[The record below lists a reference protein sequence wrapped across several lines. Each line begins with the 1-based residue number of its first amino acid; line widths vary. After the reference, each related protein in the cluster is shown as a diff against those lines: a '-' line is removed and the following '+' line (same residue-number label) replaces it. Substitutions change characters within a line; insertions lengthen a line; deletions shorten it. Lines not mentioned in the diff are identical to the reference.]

1 MAGPSEK
8 RPTLGFGLGRYADFF
23 AQMVDAL
30 PTTTVKRPDGTI
42 AQPLAALTERLLS
55 DPTIALI
62 DAAAAVADIV
72 SFYQDRILNEGYL
85 PTAVERRSLAL
96 LGRMLGFAPAG
107 FVGATTQMAM
117 FVEAGAKGPVIA
129 PAGTPLQATAAA
141 GKSGPTF
148 ELSESLSAQAALNKL
163 TPLQTRPATLDQ
175 DATSILIQGTGLG
188 LSAGDPLLLIH
199 NYAGAKQW
207 LRLAVTRTRENHTL
221 SYTEVFWGR
230 PLNYQW
236 EENGTGG
243 PAPQGRTEKLDLYVL
258 RLGCKL
264 FGYNAPAW
272 SAQSYAVQLANT
284 PPGHYPS
291 EYTEWP
297 NFGIDLDNLDLQG
310 VYSKVLPASGATP
323 SDSVLLLEDPQTKRL
338 GSIEAVAP
346 VMVSSF
352 GMSGQVS
359 RITLQSG
366 SDPRPTG
373 RLLQPPRYGH
383 SVVQAPIGQ
392 VMIIGGDSAA
402 GVLESVELFDP
413 ATQLL
418 TSGPPLPASRAFQ
431 TATVVGEELI
441 LIGGADDDALASDV
455 LHLSLDGESLAFSLV
470 AKAKLPT
477 PRARHQATALPD
489 GRIMISGGCCNPDG
503 KPKPAAMD
511 FETWFDSLPVTS
523 SVTIYDPVTGE
534 FSEETQ
540 LQHPR
545 AAHSATLCPVFDGR
559 PWDSKSQGEKPAVGQ
574 TVVFVGGYDGSG
586 DKRRAWADAE
596 VTMPWTSDDWG
607 KALAGQLVR
616 QLFQIEQF
624 TNGVWTRA
632 EGRFAHRAT
641 LLSTQVAML
650 TGGVD
655 ADGAVP
661 GDTWLM
667 CCFADIAPVAQP
679 GGGTNPNP
687 FILGVPSFVQG
698 GPLNTPRYNHVAAFL
713 SDENRLVVAG
723 GQDADGAALDTVEF
737 YNITPGL
744 PIPKFGAQAVWGPMT
759 GAKLPQAQTLSV
771 GVVLTNGQLFLSG
784 GLSQVHPPI
793 FLDTVTIYDPA
804 SYTFIQ
810 KPGPI
815 FPSGG
820 NTYLTNVLPLTDGTI
835 LITGCVYET
844 GANASVA
851 WTYDP
856 STNLSTLIAP
866 GPTAI
871 RICGSATQLQNGTV
885 LLAGGAVEFL
895 TDQTLNTAEIYD
907 PRNRAFHRI
916 FSKMSANRA
925 GHTATALPDGTVL
938 LTGGFGDSVLD
949 TADLFN
955 PLTQTFTPIST
966 QLPAAVYGHNATS
979 LQSGDVLITGGMT
992 NLADGS
998 VSSVAAVYN
1007 FAAQAFAPIGSMTTP
1022 RAYHTGTLLKDGRV
1036 LLAGGV
1042 TAKMKF
1048 TDTTEFY
1055 EPEAVGFT
1063 TGDVLLARRAGQG
1076 AVLLTDSSGPTPVE
1090 SVLLIGGD
1098 NITND
1103 QNTCTAEILI
1113 PGAEPS
1119 KREVLTVP
1127 VALPRFPID
1136 PTSLFNAVVQPALLA
1151 AYGVFAFGAVSIG
1164 ASAAAQA
1171 ALFVLPPPPPTVDA
1185 RRDSLVFTQSQLLAF
1200 APPIDTRPIH
1210 GKTLVLA
1217 GLIEGLKPGSPL
1229 LVTGLPPLARTVGDV
1244 PSVGGDGKTPL
1255 PEGTLLMV
1263 TAQVPSTDK
1272 DSWWSVETADGLLM
1286 TVKTAPGGAPIT
1298 AVDALAADVQVP
1310 TTTGGFA
1317 FMSGNGK
1324 DIGNIPASVA
1334 AKFVRPL
1341 QGELAVVHSVK
1352 LHPDTGTTVVALTAS
1367 LNDYY
1372 DRTTMILYGN
1382 VVEATQ
1388 GATIAGEVLGSG
1400 DGKTPFQV
1408 FTLKQAPLTFLADR
1422 GGGVAP
1428 TLIVS
1433 VAGVPWTQVMS
1444 LSQSGPTDRSYQLT
1458 LDAQGRAQVTFGDG
1472 VHGQRPSTGTDNITA
1487 TYRIGAGPEGNVPAG
1502 ALNRAPSQVGGISGV
1517 LNPLPATGGVGA
1529 PGRGA
1534 ARRQIPLSV
1543 KDLGRIVTEADFLSF
1558 VLNYPIVAQATLSLD
1573 PPPPKDGPP
1582 PTSPPVVLVTVAG
1595 PDGAVPDRDADGF
1608 VSLKQAMKQAMPR
1621 PIAHALFPYQPKL
1634 FKVVAALTIE
1644 ESSAQATVEA
1654 QAKKA
1659 IQAAY
1664 GPAAMRFGEAVR
1676 EADIA
1681 MLLKKIPGVGD
1692 AKVTYLWVPAEH
1704 SQRLDPILKPKPATN
1719 TEPSHGAQI
1728 LSLSD
1733 DSDAVVFTIVVAPST
1748 SGETAS

>member
-1 MAGPSEK
+1 MTGSPGK

-30 PTTTVKRPDGTI
+30 PTTTVKRPDG
-42 AQPLAALTERLLS
+42 ASVQPLAALTERLLS

-96 LGRMLGFAPAG
+96 LGRMLGFAPPG

-117 FVEAGAKGPVIA
+117 FVESGAKGPVVA
-129 PAGTPLQATAAA
+129 PAGTPLQASAAA

-163 TPLQTRPATLDQ
+163 PPLQTRPATLDQ
-175 DATSILIQGTGLG
+175 DATSVLIQGTGLG

-199 NYAGAKQW
+199 TYAGAKQW
-207 LRLAVTRTRENHTL
+207 LRMAVTRTRENHTL
-221 SYTEVFWGR
+221 SCTEVFWGR

-243 PAPQGRTEKLDLYVL
+243 PAPEGPTDQLDLYVL
-258 RLGCKL
+258 RLGCRL
-264 FGYNAPAW
+264 FGFNAPAW

-346 VMVSSF
+346 VMVSAF

-383 SVVQAPIGQ
+383 SAVQVPTGQ

-418 TSGPPLPASRAFQ
+418 TAGPPLPTSRAFQ

-441 LIGGADDDALASDV
+441 LIGGADDDDLASDV

-470 AKAKLPT
+470 AKARLPT

-503 KPKPAAMD
+503 KPKPATMD

-523 SVTIYDPVTGE
+523 SVTIYNPVTGE
-534 FSEETQ
+534 FSEEAR

-545 AAHSATLCPVFDGR
+545 AAHTATLCPVFDGR
-559 PWDSKSQGEKPAVGQ
+559 PWDKKTEGEKPALGQ
-574 TVVFVGGYDGSG
+574 TVVFVGGYDLSG
-586 DKRRAWADAE
+586 GDRQAWADAE
-596 VTMPWTSDDWG
+596 VTMPWTSDTWG
-607 KALAGQLVR
+607 KALAGQLVP
-616 QLFQIEQF
+616 QLFQIEQLVD
-624 TNGVWTRA
+624 GIWTRA
-632 EGRFAHRAT
+632 KGRFAHRAT

-650 TGGVD
+650 TGGVE
-655 ADGAVP
+655 ASGAVA

-667 CCFADIAPVAQP
+667 CCFADVAPVAQP
-679 GGGTNPNP
+679 GGATNPDP
-687 FILGVPSFVQG
+687 FILGVPSFVQT
-698 GPLNTPRYNHVAAFL
+698 GPLKTPRYNHVAAFL
-713 SDENRLVVAG
+713 PEESRLVLAG
-723 GQDADGAALDTVEF
+723 GQDADGVALDAVEF
-737 YNITPGL
+737 YDIIPGL
-744 PIPKFGAQAVWGPMT
+744 PIPEKGAEAVRGPQA
-759 GAKLPQAQTLSV
+759 GAKLTQAQALSV

-793 FLDTVTIYDPA
+793 FLDTVAIYDPA
-804 SYTFIQ
+804 SYTFIER
-810 KPGPI
+810 PGPI
-815 FPSGG
+815 FP
-820 NTYLTNVLPLTDGTI
+820 NADTLVTNVLPLTDGTI
-835 LITGCVYET
+835 LITGCVYENDAYT
-844 GANASVA
+844 GLA

-866 GPTAI
+866 GPTAV

-885 LLAGGAVEFL
+885 LLAGGAIDFDV
-895 TDQTLNTAEIYD
+895 DVGHALNTAEIYD
-907 PRNRAFHRI
+907 PRNRAFHKI
-916 FSKMSANRA
+916 FSTMSANRV

-938 LTGGFGDSVLD
+938 LTGGFGALNVMLN

-955 PLTQTFTPIST
+955 PLTQAFTSIST
-966 QLPAAVYGHNATS
+966 QLPAAVCWHDATS
-979 LQSGDVLITGGMT
+979 LQSGDVLITGGIGDT
-992 NLADGS
+992 GISDT
-998 VSSVAAVYN
+998 AAVYN

-1036 LLAGGV
+1036 LLAGGLTGKTV
-1042 TAKMKF
+1042 FTAA
-1048 TDTTEFY
+1048 TEFY

-1063 TGDVLLARRAGQG
+1063 AGDDLLAPRAGHG
-1076 AVLLTDSSGPTPVE
+1076 AVLLTDTSGPTPVE

-1098 NITND
+1098 ATMSS
-1103 QNTCTAEILI
+1103 AEILT
-1113 PGAEPS
+1113 PGATPEHELLSVPISLPPS
-1119 KREVLTVP
+1119 PITPESL
-1127 VALPRFPID
+1127 LNFP
-1136 PTSLFNAVVQPALLA
+1136 VQPALLA
-1151 AYGVFAFGAVSIG
+1151 AYGVFAFGAVYS
-1164 ASAAAQA
+1164 SANATAQA

-1185 RRDSLVFTQSQLLAF
+1185 RRDSLVFTQSQLLSF
-1200 APPIDTRPIH
+1200 APPIDTSPIQ
-1210 GKTLVLA
+1210 GQTLVLA
-1217 GLIEGLKPGSPL
+1217 GLIQALKPGSPL
-1229 LVTGLPPLARTVGDV
+1229 LVTGLPPLAQTVGEV
-1244 PSVGGDGKTPL
+1244 PKVGGGAPL
-1255 PEGTLLMV
+1255 PDGTLLMV
-1263 TAQVPSTDK
+1263 TAQVPSADT
-1272 DSWWSVETADGLLM
+1272 DSWWSVETADGRLL

-1298 AVDALAADVQVP
+1298 TFDASAADDQPP
-1310 TTTGGFA
+1310 TTTSGFT

-1334 AKFVRPL
+1334 ARFVRPL
-1341 QGELAVVHSVK
+1341 RGEMAVVRSVT
-1352 LHPDTGTTVVALTAS
+1352 LQPDTGTTTVELDAPLR
-1367 LNDYY
+1367 DYY
-1372 DRTTMILYGN
+1372 DRTTMTLYGN

-1388 GATIAGEVLGSG
+1388 GATVAGEVLGSG
-1400 DGKTPFQV
+1400 DGTTAFQV

-1428 TLIVS
+1428 ALTVS
-1433 VAGVPWTQVMS
+1433 VAGVPWTRVMS
-1444 LSQSGPTDRSYQLT
+1444 LSQAGPTDRSYQLT
-1458 LDAQGRAQVTFGDG
+1458 LDAQGRAQITFGDG

-1487 TYRIGAGPEGNVPAG
+1487 TYRIGAGSEGNVAAG
-1502 ALNRAPSQVGGISGV
+1502 ALNRTPSQVGGISGV

-1558 VLNYPIVAQATLSLD
+1558 VLNYPIVAQATLSLA
-1573 PPPPKDGPP
+1573 PPLLDDG
-1582 PTSPPVVLVTVAG
+1582 SPNPQPVVLVTVAG
-1595 PDGAVPDRDADGF
+1595 PDGAVPDPDADGF
-1608 VSLKQAMKQAMPR
+1608 VSLAQAMKQAMPR
-1621 PIAHALFPYQPKL
+1621 PIPHTLFAYQPKL
-1634 FKVVAALTIE
+1634 FKVVAELTIE
-1644 ESSAQATVEA
+1644 DGAAQAALEA
-1654 QAKKA
+1654 QAK
-1659 IQAAY
+1659 QAVQTAY
-1664 GPAAMRFGEAVR
+1664 SPAAMRFGVAVR
-1676 EADIA
+1676 AADIA
-1681 MLLKKIPGVGD
+1681 LLLKKIQGVD
-1692 AKVTYLWVPAEH
+1692 AVTVTYLWVPAEH
-1704 SQRLDPILKPKPATN
+1704 GQRLDPILKPAPATN
-1719 TEPSHGAQI
+1719 TPPAHGAQI
-1728 LSLSD
+1728 LSISD
-1733 DSDAVVFTIVVAPST
+1733 DSDAVVFTIGVTPPT
-1748 SGETAS
+1748 SGGATS

>member
-1 MAGPSEK
+1 MAGPSGK

-30 PTTTVKRPDGTI
+30 PTTTVKRPDGTT
-42 AQPLAALTERLLS
+42 AKPLAALTERLLS

-62 DAAAAVADIV
+62 DSAAAVADIV

-129 PAGTPLQATAAA
+129 PAGTPLQASAAA
-141 GKSGPTF
+141 GKSGPVF
-148 ELSESLSAQAALNKL
+148 ELSETLSAQAALNKL
-163 TPLQTRPATLDQ
+163 TPLQTRPATLDP

-199 NYAGAKQW
+199 NYAGARQW

-243 PAPQGRTEKLDLYVL
+243 PPPKGLTDKLDLYVL

-272 SAQSYAVQLANT
+272 TAQSYAVQLANT

-383 SVVQAPIGQ
+383 SVVQVPAGQ
-392 VMIIGGDSAA
+392 VMIIGGDSAT

-418 TSGPPLPASRAFQ
+418 TSGPPLPSARAFH

-441 LIGGADDDALASDV
+441 LIGGAEDDALATDV
-455 LHLSLDGESLAFSLV
+455 MHLSLDGESLAFSLV
-470 AKAKLPT
+470 AKAQLQT

-489 GRIMISGGCCNPDG
+489 GRIMISGGCYNPDG
-503 KPKPAAMD
+503 KPKPKGMD
-511 FETWFDSLPVTS
+511 FETWFDGLPATS
-523 SVTIYDPVTGE
+523 SVTIYNPVTGE
-534 FSEETQ
+534 FSEEAQ

-545 AAHSATLCPVFDGR
+545 ASHTATLCPVFDGH
-559 PWDSKSQGEKPAVGQ
+559 PWDSKTEGEKPAVGQ
-574 TVVFVGGYDGSG
+574 TVVFVGGYGVPDG
-586 DKRRAWADAE
+586 KRQAWADAE
-596 VTMPWTSDDWG
+596 VTMPWTGDDWG
-607 KALAGQLVR
+607 KTLAGQLVP
-616 QLFQIEQF
+616 QLFQIEQWV
-624 TNGVWTRA
+624 NGTWTRA
-632 EGRFAHRAT
+632 AGRYAHRAT

-655 ADGAVP
+655 ANGSVP

-667 CCFADIAPVAQP
+667 CCFADVAPVAQP
-679 GGGTNPNP
+679 GGKTNPNP
-687 FILGVPSFVQG
+687 FILGVPSFVQS

-744 PIPKFGAQAVWGPMT
+744 PIPKYGAEAVWGPQT

-771 GVVLTNGQLFLSG
+771 GVVLTNGRLFLSG

-815 FPSGG
+815 FP
-820 NTYLTNVLPLTDGTI
+820 NTDTYITNVLPLTDGTI
-835 LITGCVYET
+835 LITGCVYSSGVYT
-844 GANASVA
+844 GLA

-856 STNLSTLIAP
+856 STSLSTLIGP
-866 GPTAI
+866 GPI
-871 RICGSATQLQNGTV
+871 SPRFCGTATQLQNGTV
-885 LLAGGAVEFL
+885 LLVGGATAL
-895 TDQTLNTAEIYD
+895 YADQTLNSAEIYD
-907 PRNRAFHRI
+907 PRNRVFHKI
-916 FSKMSANRA
+916 FSTMSVHRA

-938 LTGGFGDSVLD
+938 LTGGFETEGAMLD

-955 PLTQTFTPIST
+955 PLTQAFTPIST
-966 QLPAAVYGHNATS
+966 QLPAAVCWHNATS
-979 LQSGDVLITGGMT
+979 LQSGDVLITGGIT
-992 NLADGS
+992 DTATGS
-998 VSSVAAVYN
+998 VSDAAAVYN
-1007 FAAQAFAPIGSMTTP
+1007 FAAQAFAPIGSMTAP

-1042 TAKMKF
+1042 SANKEVAN
-1048 TDTTEFY
+1048 TTEFY
-1055 EPEAVGFT
+1055 EPQAVGFT
-1063 TGDVLLARRAGQG
+1063 IGGGLLRPRAGQG
-1076 AVLLTDSSGPTPVE
+1076 AVLLADNSGPTPVE
-1090 SVLLIGGD
+1090 SVLVIGGD
-1098 NITND
+1098 NTMGD
-1103 QNTCTAEILI
+1103 ASACTAEILI
-1113 PGAEPS
+1113 PDGPS
-1119 KREVLTVP
+1119 TQDLLTVP
-1127 VALPRFPID
+1127 VALPLRPVV
-1136 PTSLFNAVVQPALLA
+1136 PTLAFNFVVQPALLA
-1151 AYGVFAFGAVSIG
+1151 AYGVFAFGYTYNETT
-1164 ASAAAQA
+1164 AAASA

-1185 RRDSLVFTQSQLLAF
+1185 RRDSLVFTQSQLLSF
-1200 APPIDTRPIH
+1200 APPIDTRPIQ
-1210 GKTLVLA
+1210 GQTLVLA
-1217 GLIEGLKPGSPL
+1217 GLVEALKPGSPL
-1229 LVTGLPPLARTVGDV
+1229 LVTGLPPLARTVGEV
-1244 PSVGGDGKTPL
+1244 PSVGGDGQPL

-1263 TAQVPSTDK
+1263 TAQVPSADT
-1272 DSWWSVETADGLLM
+1272 DSWWSVETADGQLL
-1286 TVKTAPGGAPIT
+1286 TVETAPGGAPI
-1298 AVDALAADVQVP
+1298 AAFDAGVTDGKPP

-1341 QGELAVVHSVK
+1341 QGEMAVVHSVSQQ
-1352 LHPDTGTTVVALTAS
+1352 PDTGTTKIELDAPLR
-1367 LNDYY
+1367 DYY
-1372 DRTTMILYGN
+1372 DRTTMTLYGN

-1388 GATIAGEVLGSG
+1388 GATVAGEVLGSG
-1400 DGKTPFQV
+1400 DGTTPFQV
-1408 FTLKQAPLTFLADR
+1408 FTLKQTPLTFLADR

-1428 TLIVS
+1428 ALTVS
-1433 VAGVPWTQVMS
+1433 VAGVPWTRVMS

-1458 LDAQGRAQVTFGDG
+1458 LDAQGRAQITFGDG

-1502 ALNRAPSQVGGISGV
+1502 ALNRTPSQVGGISGV

-1543 KDLGRIVTEADFLSF
+1543 KDLGRIATEADFLSF
-1558 VLNYPIVAQATLSLD
+1558 MLNYPIVAQATLSLD
-1573 PPPPKDGPP
+1573 PPPPEDGSPP
-1582 PTSPPVVLVTVAG
+1582 ASQPVVLVTVAG
-1595 PDGAVPDRDADGF
+1595 PDGAVPDADADGF
-1608 VSLKQAMKQAMPR
+1608 VSLAEAMKQAMPR
-1621 PIAHALFPYQPKL
+1621 PIAHTLFPYQPKL
-1634 FKVVAALTIE
+1634 FKVAADLTLD
-1644 ESSAQATVEA
+1644 ESAAQAAVEA
-1654 QAKKA
+1654 QAKQA
-1659 IQAAY
+1659 IQLAY
-1664 GPAAMRFGEAVR
+1664 GPAAMRFGVAVR

-1681 MLLKKIPGVGD
+1681 MLLKKIPGVGG
-1692 AKVTYLWVPAEH
+1692 AVVTALWVPAED
-1704 SQRLDPILKPKPATN
+1704 SRRLDPILKPDPAVSA
-1719 TEPSHGAQI
+1719 PPARGAEI
-1728 LSLSD
+1728 VSLSD
-1733 DSDAVVFTIVVAPST
+1733 DSDAIVFTIVSPKPS
-1748 SGETAS
+1748 SDETAP